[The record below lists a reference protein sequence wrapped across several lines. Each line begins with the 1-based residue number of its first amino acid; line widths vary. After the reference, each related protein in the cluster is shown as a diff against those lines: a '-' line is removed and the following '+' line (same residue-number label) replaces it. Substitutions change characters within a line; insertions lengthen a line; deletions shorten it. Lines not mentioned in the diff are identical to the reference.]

1 MTNLQHSKER
11 KTTTELSEQNMTT
24 QNSYLLLLLLVVVV
38 VLLLLFIL
46 LLLLLVLLV
55 NYGFADFSGYSTTV
69 SRSFIPEV
77 TKTLTRSQIDT
88 KEN

>member
-1 MTNLQHSKER
+1 
-11 KTTTELSEQNMTT
+11 MTT
-24 QNSYLLLLLLVVVV
+24 QNSYLLLLLLLLVV

-46 LLLLLVLLV
+46 LLLLLVLFLLLV

-77 TKTLTRSQIDT
+77 TKTLTRSQIGT